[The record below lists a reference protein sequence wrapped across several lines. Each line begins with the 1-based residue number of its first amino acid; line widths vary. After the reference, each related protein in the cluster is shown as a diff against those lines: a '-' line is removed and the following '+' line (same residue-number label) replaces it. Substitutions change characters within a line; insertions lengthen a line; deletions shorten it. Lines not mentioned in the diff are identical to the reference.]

1 MSMQK
6 YEPEEFARARYWQQ
20 QYLELERNFQKKL
33 DEAEERQKKFYCE
46 EVEKMEQSLKK
57 DYDQQFFKLTGR
69 LNEEADFL
77 AQRLNDHRKE
87 MEIFNL
93 LPWYERLFHKFD
105 LDNL

>member
-33 DEAEERQKKFYCE
+33 
-46 EVEKMEQSLKK
+46 
-57 DYDQQFFKLTGR
+57 
-69 LNEEADFL
+69 EEADFL
-77 AQRLNDHRKE
+77 AQRLKDHRKE